1 MTTFGMPRSRR
12 VLPRLLLT
20 AALAVSLARAALGAD
35 PPGWTVEPDVDPPS
49 YATVQ
54 PLATALNIDSVVLA
68 CEAVAGVRVLQLQL
82 FLTDD
87 GPLRPIDPTRR
98 LGDDPRAVVVIDGA
112 TFPASLLFSEDHV
125 VVADSSEG
133 FVPRLS
139 EPLLDALQTG
149 SRMTI
154 RVPLLD
160 GRPGA
165 HRASVADS
173 VVDLQP
179 GGGQDAVAALRRCTR
194 PGSDRREPTPL
205 ASL

>member
-1 MTTFGMPRSRR
+1 MTPFRTPRLRR
-12 VLPRLLLT
+12 FLPRLLLA
-20 AALAVSLARAALGAD
+20 AALAVGLAGTALSAD

-68 CEAVAGVRVLQLQL
+68 CEAMAGVRVLQLQL
-82 FLTDD
+82 YLTDD
-87 GPLRPIDPTRR
+87 GPLRPIDPMRR
-98 LGDDPRAVVVIDGA
+98 LEDDPRAVLVIDGA

-125 VVADSSEG
+125 VVADSREG

-139 EPLLDALQTG
+139 EALLDALQAG
-149 SRMTI
+149 SRMTL

-160 GRPGA
+160 GRTGTR
-165 HRASVADS
+165 RASDGDT
-173 VVDLQP
+173 VVDLQA
-179 GGGQDAVAALRRCTR
+179 GGGHDAVAALRRCTR
-194 PGSDRREPTPL
+194 PGSDRREPTPV